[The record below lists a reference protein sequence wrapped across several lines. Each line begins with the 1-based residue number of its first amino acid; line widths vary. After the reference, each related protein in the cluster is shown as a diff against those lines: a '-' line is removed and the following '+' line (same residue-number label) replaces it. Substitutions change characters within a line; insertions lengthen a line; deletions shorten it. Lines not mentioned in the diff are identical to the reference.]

1 MKYQQN
7 AMIGPKYLVKPSTDA
22 RVHTII
28 YYELLINVSLAIV
41 NIIILV
47 NHWEDVAIMFALV
60 IRMDD
65 GLSIVGLS

>member
-1 MKYQQN
+1 
-7 AMIGPKYLVKPSTDA
+7 MIGPKYLVKLSIDA

-28 YYELLINVSLAIV
+28 YYELLIIVSLAIV

>member
-1 MKYQQN
+1 
-7 AMIGPKYLVKPSTDA
+7 MIGPKYLVKLSTDA
-22 RVHTII
+22 RVHTIL

-65 GLSIVGLS
+65 SLSIVGLS